1 MIAVR
6 IPTAIK
12 VETNPIVQPSVS
24 MNNLLSIISAVPG
37 STIFNRWSGTAG
49 LRCLYARVMYTIRFK
64 YNTIINSC
72 ADILLRCLVNVFPRQ
87 LAVASFTIWQEFD
100 PVNISGKYPG
110 SWRRG
115 PAETVAP
122 AFYHPSRPGTASM
135 EICPTWLPA
144 WHWSAS
150 PFALFCKARSLISCL
165 LY

>member
-12 VETNPIVQPSVS
+12 VDTNPIVQPSVS

-37 STIFNRWSGTAG
+37 PTVFNRRSGAAG
-49 LRCLYARVMYTIRFK
+49 LLSLYARMMYTIRLE

-72 ADILLRCLVNVFPRQ
+72 NYILLKRLVNLLPRQ
-87 LAVASFTIWQEFD
+87 LAVDSSTIWREFD

-110 SWRRG
+110 SWWRG
-115 PAETVAP
+115 PAETAAP
-122 AFYHPSRPGTASM
+122 AFYHRLRPDTASM
-135 EICPTWLPA
+135 GICPTWLPT

-150 PFALFCKARSLISCL
+150 PVALYCKARTPISCL